1 MRVREKGWRTVEG
14 VFAGPG
20 TETGGR
26 IAFIA
31 YCTLR
36 EVFQRA
42 CKRSSEESGCDSEE
56 SE

>member
-14 VFAGPG
+14 VLAGPG
-20 TETGGR
+20 TETGGG

-36 EVFQRA
+36 DVFQRA
-42 CKRSSEESGCDSEE
+42 CKCSSEESK
-56 SE
+56 